1 MKPYTESLEK
11 LLEEFSRLP
20 GVGRK
25 SAERMA
31 YHVLS
36 VGEEEAMALA
46 RAIRDV
52 KKKTRNCSVCGNL
65 TEGDPCPICTDGGR
79 DRSVICVV
87 EFPRD
92 VTQIEKTGAYKGLY
106 HVLMGHLS
114 PIDGV
119 EAEDLRISD
128 LVKRLSD
135 EVKEVVLALNPNVEG
150 DATAALVSE
159 MLSGK
164 GVAITRPARGLPAGS
179 EIEFADERVLTDA
192 ITGREPFGAGGGGGA
207 GGGAGGGGGA
217 HR

>member
-11 LLEEFSRLP
+11 LIGEFGRLP

-65 TEGDPCPICTDGGR
+65 TEEDPCPICTDGGR

-92 VTQIEKTGAYKGLY
+92 VTQIEKTGAYRGLY

-119 EAEDLRISD
+119 EAESLRIRELTGRVSGGGG
-128 LVKRLSD
+128 
-135 EVKEVVLALNPNVEG
+135 EVKEVILALNPNVEG
-150 DATAALVSE
+150 DATAALLSE
-159 MLSGK
+159 LLGSK
-164 GVAITRPARGLPAGS
+164 GVRITRPARGLPAGS

-192 ITGREPFGAGGGGGA
+192 ITGREAFGAGEAGRGSGGGGA
-207 GGGAGGGGGA
+207 DG
-217 HR
+217 

>member
-1 MKPYTESLEK
+1 MKPYTDSLEK
-11 LLEEFSRLP
+11 LLEEFARLP

-31 YHVLS
+31 YHILS
-36 VGEEEAMALA
+36 VPEEEAMALA

-52 KKKTRNCSVCGNL
+52 KRKTRNCSVCGNL

-87 EFPRD
+87 EYPRD
-92 VTQIEKTGAYKGLY
+92 VTQIEKTGYRGLY

-119 EAEDLRISD
+119 EPGNLRIAELGRRVAEGD
-128 LVKRLSD
+128 
-135 EVKEVVLALNPNVEG
+135 VKEVVLALNPNVEG
-150 DATAALVSE
+150 DATAAYIFEL
-159 MLSGK
+159 LKDK
-164 GVAITRPARGLPAGS
+164 GVALTRPARGLPAGS

-192 ITGREPFGAGGGGGA
+192 IYGREPFGEGA
-207 GGGAGGGGGA
+207 SE
-217 HR
+217 